1 MIDEALIVLIQKDD
15 VLKRI
20 ISEFGLPIIQKREE
34 GFASMCHII
43 LEQQVSIAS
52 AKAAYEKLVNLVGEV
67 DPFTIHNATDEDLR
81 SCGISR
87 QKTIYLKDVAQ
98 RVIRKELSFTSL
110 PMKTEQQI
118 RNELIQIKGVGNW
131 SIDVYLMF
139 CMQSQD
145 IIPLG
150 DIAIKNTLME
160 LYNCQSEEE
169 MLAILPIG
177 NRFEHLLPLSFG
189 IITSKKEAKYKYWYF
204 GVKKTLFIP

>member
-1 MIDEALIVLIQKDD
+1 MMDEALVVLTQKDE
-15 VLKRI
+15 VLKGI

-98 RVIRKELSFTSL
+98 RVIRKELSFSSL

-169 MLAILPIG
+169 MLAISSNWKPFRTLA
-177 NRFEHLLPLSFG
+177 SF
-189 IITSKKEAKYKYWYF
+189 IIWHYYLKKRGK
-204 GVKKTLFIP
+204 I

>member
-1 MIDEALIVLIQKDD
+1 MMDESLIVLTQKDD

-52 AKAAYEKLVNLVGEV
+52 AKAAFEKLVHLVGKV

-98 RVIRKELSFTSL
+98 RVIRKELSFSSL

-150 DIAIKNTLME
+150 DIAIKNTLIE

-169 MLAILPIG
+169 MLAVSSNWKPYRTLA
-177 NRFEHLLPLSFG
+177 SF
-189 IITSKKEAKYKYWYF
+189 IIWHYYLKKRGK
-204 GVKKTLFIP
+204 I

>member
-1 MIDEALIVLIQKDD
+1 MMDEALIVLTQKDD

-20 ISEFGLPIIQKREE
+20 ISEFGLPIIKKREE

-52 AKAAYEKLVNLVGEV
+52 AKAAYEKLVNLVGKV
-67 DPFTIHNATDEDLR
+67 DPFTIQNAIDEDLR

-87 QKTIYLKDVAQ
+87 QKTIYLKDAAQ
-98 RVIRKELSFTSL
+98 RVIRKELCFSSL

-150 DIAIKNTLME
+150 DIAIKNTLIE
-160 LYNCQSEEE
+160 LYNCQSDEE
-169 MLAILPIG
+169 MLAVSSNWKPY
-177 NRFEHLLPLSFG
+177 RTRASF
-189 IITSKKEAKYKYWYF
+189 IIWHYYLKKRGK
-204 GVKKTLFIP
+204 I

>member
-1 MIDEALIVLIQKDD
+1 MQESIHFLSQKDE
-15 VLKRI
+15 VLKTI
-20 ISEFGLPIIQKREE
+20 IADFGLPIIQKREE

-52 AKAAYEKLVNLVGEV
+52 AKAAYEKLVNLVGKV
-67 DPFTIHNATDEDLR
+67 DPFNISNATDQDLR
-81 SCGISR
+81 TCGISR
-87 QKTIYLKDVAQ
+87 QKTLYLKDLAR
-98 RVIRKELSFTSL
+98 RVINKELSFSSL

-118 RNELIQIKGVGNW
+118 RKELIQIKGVGNW

-169 MLAILPIG
+169 MLVISSNWKPFRTLA
-177 NRFEHLLPLSFG
+177 SF
-189 IITSKKEAKYKYWYF
+189 IIWHYYLIKRGK
-204 GVKKTLFIP
+204 I

>member
-1 MIDEALIVLIQKDD
+1 MQEAIDFLSQKDG
-15 VLKRI
+15 VLKTI
-20 ISEFGLPIIQKREE
+20 IADFGLPIIQKREE

-52 AKAAYEKLVNLVGEV
+52 AKAAYEKLVSLVGTV
-67 DPFTIHNATDEDLR
+67 NPSNIYDAADQDLK

-87 QKTIYLKDVAQ
+87 QKIIYLKDVAQ
-98 RVIRKELSFTSL
+98 RVINKELSFSSL
-110 PMKTEQQI
+110 PMKTDQQI

-150 DIAIKNTLME
+150 DIAIKNTLIE
-160 LYNCQSEEE
+160 LYQCQSEAE
-169 MLAILPIG
+169 MLTVSSNWAPF
-177 NRFEHLLPLSFG
+177 RTVASF
-189 IITSKKEAKYKYWYF
+189 IICHYYLKKRGK
-204 GVKKTLFIP
+204 I

>member
-1 MIDEALIVLIQKDD
+1 MQEAIDFLSQKDG
-15 VLKRI
+15 VLKTI
-20 ISEFGLPIIQKREE
+20 IADFGLPIIQKREE

-52 AKAAYEKLVNLVGEV
+52 AKAAYEKLVSLVGTV
-67 DPFTIHNATDEDLR
+67 NPSNIYDAADQDLK

-87 QKTIYLKDVAQ
+87 QKIIYLKDVAQ
-98 RVIRKELSFTSL
+98 RVISKELSFSSL

-150 DIAIKNTLME
+150 DIAIKNTLIE
-160 LYNCQSEEE
+160 LYNCQSEEK
-169 MLAILPIG
+169 MITISSNWKPFRTVA
-177 NRFEHLLPLSFG
+177 SF
-189 IITSKKEAKYKYWYF
+189 IIWHYYLKKRGK
-204 GVKKTLFIP
+204 I

>member
-1 MIDEALIVLIQKDD
+1 MMDEALVVLTQKDN
-15 VLKRI
+15 VLKGI
-20 ISEFGLPIIQKREE
+20 ISDFGLPIIQKREE

-52 AKAAYEKLVNLVGEV
+52 AKAAYEKLVTLVGKV
-67 DPFTIHNATDEDLR
+67 DPFNISNATDQDLR
-81 SCGISR
+81 TCGISR
-87 QKTIYLKDVAQ
+87 QKTLYLKDLAR
-98 RVIRKELSFTSL
+98 RVISKELDFSSL

-150 DIAIKNTLME
+150 DIAIKNTLIE
-160 LYNCQSEEE
+160 LYNCQSDEE
-169 MLAILPIG
+169 MLAISSNWKPFRTLA
-177 NRFEHLLPLSFG
+177 SF
-189 IITSKKEAKYKYWYF
+189 IIWHYYLKRRGK
-204 GVKKTLFIP
+204 I

>member
-1 MIDEALIVLIQKDD
+1 MMDEALVVLTQKDE
-15 VLKRI
+15 VLKGI
-20 ISEFGLPIIQKREE
+20 ISEFGLPIIQKRKE

-52 AKAAYEKLVNLVGEV
+52 AKAAYEKLVNLVGKV
-67 DPFTIHNATDEDLR
+67 DPFTIYNATDEAVR
-81 SCGISR
+81 TCGISR
-87 QKTIYLKDVAQ
+87 QKTLYLKDLAQ
-98 RVIRKELSFTSL
+98 RVISKELDFSSL
-110 PMKTEQQI
+110 PMKSEQQI
-118 RNELIQIKGVGNW
+118 RKELIQIKGVGNW

-169 MLAILPIG
+169 MLAI
-177 NRFEHLLPLSFG
+177 SFNWKPFRTLASF
-189 IITSKKEAKYKYWYF
+189 IIWHYYLKKRGK
-204 GVKKTLFIP
+204 I

>member
-1 MIDEALIVLIQKDD
+1 MMDEALLVLTQKDD

-98 RVIRKELSFTSL
+98 RVIRKELSFSSL

-169 MLAILPIG
+169 MLAISSNWKPFRTLA
-177 NRFEHLLPLSFG
+177 SF
-189 IITSKKEAKYKYWYF
+189 IIWHYYLKKRGK
-204 GVKKTLFIP
+204 I

>member
-1 MIDEALIVLIQKDD
+1 MQEAIDFLSQKDG
-15 VLKRI
+15 VLKTI
-20 ISEFGLPIIQKREE
+20 IADFGLPIIQKREE

-52 AKAAYEKLVNLVGEV
+52 AKAAYEKLVSLVGTV
-67 DPFTIHNATDEDLR
+67 NPSNIYDASDQDLK

-87 QKTIYLKDVAQ
+87 QKIIYLKDVAQ
-98 RVIRKELSFTSL
+98 RVISKELSFSSL

-150 DIAIKNTLME
+150 DIAIKNTLIE
-160 LYNCQSEEE
+160 LYNCQSEDE
-169 MLAILPIG
+169 MVAVSSNWKPF
-177 NRFEHLLPLSFG
+177 RTVASF
-189 IITSKKEAKYKYWYF
+189 IIWHYYLKKRGK
-204 GVKKTLFIP
+204 I

>member
-1 MIDEALIVLIQKDD
+1 MQESIHFLSQKDE
-15 VLKRI
+15 VLKTI
-20 ISEFGLPIIQKREE
+20 IADFGLPIIQKREE

-52 AKAAYEKLVNLVGEV
+52 AKAAYEKLVNLVGKV
-67 DPFTIHNATDEDLR
+67 DPFNISNATDQDLR
-81 SCGISR
+81 TCGISR
-87 QKTIYLKDVAQ
+87 QKTIYLKDLAQ
-98 RVIRKELSFTSL
+98 RVINKELSFSSL

-150 DIAIKNTLME
+150 DIAIKNTLIE
-160 LYNCQSEEE
+160 LYNCQSEDE
-169 MLAILPIG
+169 MVAVSSNWKPFRTLA
-177 NRFEHLLPLSFG
+177 SF
-189 IITSKKEAKYKYWYF
+189 IIWHYYLKKRGK
-204 GVKKTLFIP
+204 I

>member
-1 MIDEALIVLIQKDD
+1 MQESIHFLSQKDE
-15 VLKRI
+15 VLKTI
-20 ISEFGLPIIQKREE
+20 IADFGLPIIQKREE

-52 AKAAYEKLVNLVGEV
+52 AKAAYEKLVNLVGKV
-67 DPFTIHNATDEDLR
+67 DPFNISNATDQDLR
-81 SCGISR
+81 TCGISR
-87 QKTIYLKDVAQ
+87 QKTLYLKDLAR
-98 RVIRKELSFTSL
+98 RVINKELSFSLL

-169 MLAILPIG
+169 MLVISSNWKPFRTLA
-177 NRFEHLLPLSFG
+177 SF
-189 IITSKKEAKYKYWYF
+189 IIWHYYLKKRGK
-204 GVKKTLFIP
+204 I

>member
-1 MIDEALIVLIQKDD
+1 MMDEALIVLTQKDE

-20 ISEFGLPIIQKREE
+20 ISEFGLPIIQKRKE

-98 RVIRKELSFTSL
+98 RVIRKELSFSSL

-169 MLAILPIG
+169 MLAISSNWKPFRTLA
-177 NRFEHLLPLSFG
+177 SF
-189 IITSKKEAKYKYWYF
+189 IIWHYYLKKRGK
-204 GVKKTLFIP
+204 I

>member
-1 MIDEALIVLIQKDD
+1 MMDEALVVLTQKDE
-15 VLKRI
+15 VLKGI

-52 AKAAYEKLVNLVGEV
+52 AKAAYEKLVSLVGKI
-67 DPFTIHNATDEDLR
+67 DPITIYNATDQDLR
-81 SCGISR
+81 NCGISR
-87 QKTIYLKDVAQ
+87 QKTLYLKDVAQ
-98 RVIRKELSFTSL
+98 RVISKELSFSSL

-169 MLAILPIG
+169 MLAISSNWKPFRTLA
-177 NRFEHLLPLSFG
+177 SF
-189 IITSKKEAKYKYWYF
+189 IIWHYYLKKRGK
-204 GVKKTLFIP
+204 I

>member
-1 MIDEALIVLIQKDD
+1 MMDEALVVLTQKDD

-20 ISEFGLPIIQKREE
+20 IYEFGLPIIQKREE

-52 AKAAYEKLVNLVGEV
+52 AKAAYEKLVNLVGKV

-87 QKTIYLKDVAQ
+87 QKTLYLKDVAQ
-98 RVIRKELSFTSL
+98 RVIRKELSFSSL

-169 MLAILPIG
+169 MLVISSNWKPFRTLA
-177 NRFEHLLPLSFG
+177 SF
-189 IITSKKEAKYKYWYF
+189 IIWHYYLKKRGK
-204 GVKKTLFIP
+204 I

>member
-1 MIDEALIVLIQKDD
+1 MMDEALVVLTQKDE

-52 AKAAYEKLVNLVGEV
+52 AKAAYEKLVNLVGKV

-98 RVIRKELSFTSL
+98 RVIRKELSFSSL

-169 MLAILPIG
+169 MLVISSNWKPFRTLA
-177 NRFEHLLPLSFG
+177 SF
-189 IITSKKEAKYKYWYF
+189 IIWHYYLKKRGK
-204 GVKKTLFIP
+204 I

>member
-1 MIDEALIVLIQKDD
+1 MQESIHFLSQKDE
-15 VLKRI
+15 VLKTI
-20 ISEFGLPIIQKREE
+20 IADFGLPIIQKREE
-34 GFASMCHII
+34 GFATMCHII

-52 AKAAYEKLVNLVGEV
+52 AKAAYEKLVNLVGKV
-67 DPFTIHNATDEDLR
+67 DPFNISNATDQDLR
-81 SCGISR
+81 TCGISR
-87 QKTIYLKDVAQ
+87 QKTLYLKDLAR
-98 RVIRKELSFTSL
+98 RVINKELSFSSL

-118 RNELIQIKGVGNW
+118 RKELIQIKGVGNW

-169 MLAILPIG
+169 MLVISSNWKPFRTFA
-177 NRFEHLLPLSFG
+177 SF
-189 IITSKKEAKYKYWYF
+189 IIWHYYLKKRGK
-204 GVKKTLFIP
+204 I

>member
-1 MIDEALIVLIQKDD
+1 MMDEALVVLTQKDE
-15 VLKRI
+15 VLKGI

-52 AKAAYEKLVNLVGEV
+52 AKAAYEKLVNLVGKV

-98 RVIRKELSFTSL
+98 RVIKKELSFSSL

-150 DIAIKNTLME
+150 DIAIKNTLIE

-169 MLAILPIG
+169 MLAISSNWKPFRTLA
-177 NRFEHLLPLSFG
+177 SF
-189 IITSKKEAKYKYWYF
+189 IIWHYYLKKRGK
-204 GVKKTLFIP
+204 I

>member
-1 MIDEALIVLIQKDD
+1 MMDEALVVLTQKDE

-52 AKAAYEKLVNLVGEV
+52 AKAAYEKLVNLVGKV
-67 DPFTIHNATDEDLR
+67 DPFTINNATDEDLR

-87 QKTIYLKDVAQ
+87 QKTIYLKDLAQ
-98 RVIRKELSFTSL
+98 RLINKELSFSSL

-169 MLAILPIG
+169 MLVISSNWRPFRTLA
-177 NRFEHLLPLSFG
+177 SF
-189 IITSKKEAKYKYWYF
+189 IIWHYYLKKRGK
-204 GVKKTLFIP
+204 I

>member
-1 MIDEALIVLIQKDD
+1 MDEALVVLTQKDE
-15 VLKRI
+15 VLKGI
-20 ISEFGLPIIQKREE
+20 ISEFGLPIIQKRKE

-52 AKAAYEKLVNLVGEV
+52 AKAAYDKLVNLVGKV

-98 RVIRKELSFTSL
+98 RVIRKELSFSSL

-169 MLAILPIG
+169 MLAISSNWKPFRTLA
-177 NRFEHLLPLSFG
+177 SF
-189 IITSKKEAKYKYWYF
+189 IIWHYYLKKRGK
-204 GVKKTLFIP
+204 I

>member
-1 MIDEALIVLIQKDD
+1 MMDEALVVLTQKDE

-98 RVIRKELSFTSL
+98 RVIRKELSFSSL

-169 MLAILPIG
+169 MLAISSNWKPFRTLA
-177 NRFEHLLPLSFG
+177 SF
-189 IITSKKEAKYKYWYF
+189 IIWHYYLKKRGK
-204 GVKKTLFIP
+204 I

>member
-1 MIDEALIVLIQKDD
+1 MMDEALVVLTQKDE
-15 VLKRI
+15 VLKGI

-52 AKAAYEKLVNLVGEV
+52 AKAAYDKLVNLVGKI
-67 DPFTIHNATDEDLR
+67 DPTTIYNATDQDLR
-81 SCGISR
+81 NCGISR
-87 QKTIYLKDVAQ
+87 QKTLYLKDVAQ
-98 RVIRKELSFTSL
+98 RVIRKELSFSSL

-169 MLAILPIG
+169 MLAISSNWKPF
-177 NRFEHLLPLSFG
+177 RTFASF
-189 IITSKKEAKYKYWYF
+189 IIWHYYLKKRGK
-204 GVKKTLFIP
+204 I

>member
-1 MIDEALIVLIQKDD
+1 MQESIHFLSQKDE
-15 VLKRI
+15 VLKAI
-20 ISEFGLPIIQKREE
+20 IADFGLPIIQKREE

-52 AKAAYEKLVNLVGEV
+52 AKAAYDKLVGLVGKVE
-67 DPFTIHNATDEDLR
+67 PFTIYNTTNEDLR
-81 SCGISR
+81 TCGISR
-87 QKTIYLKDVAQ
+87 QKTIYLKDLAQ
-98 RVIRKELSFTSL
+98 RVISKELSFSSL

-145 IIPLG
+145 IIPIG

-169 MLAILPIG
+169 MLAISSNWKPFRTLA
-177 NRFEHLLPLSFG
+177 SF
-189 IITSKKEAKYKYWYF
+189 IIWHYYLKKRGK
-204 GVKKTLFIP
+204 I

>member
-1 MIDEALIVLIQKDD
+1 MQESIPFLSQKDE
-15 VLKRI
+15 VLKTI
-20 ISEFGLPIIQKREE
+20 IADFGLPIIQKREE

-52 AKAAYEKLVNLVGEV
+52 AKAAYDKLVKLVGKV
-67 DPFTIHNATDEDLR
+67 DPFNIHNTTDEDLR

-87 QKTIYLKDVAQ
+87 QKTFYLKDVAQ
-98 RVIRKELSFTSL
+98 RVISKELSFSSL

-169 MLAILPIG
+169 MLAISSNWKPFRTLA
-177 NRFEHLLPLSFG
+177 SF
-189 IITSKKEAKYKYWYF
+189 IIWHYYLKKRGK
-204 GVKKTLFIP
+204 I

>member
-1 MIDEALIVLIQKDD
+1 MMDENLLVLTQKDE
-15 VLKRI
+15 VLNGI

-52 AKAAYEKLVNLVGEV
+52 AKAAYDKLVNLVGKI
-67 DPFTIHNATDEDLR
+67 DPITIYNATDQDLR
-81 SCGISR
+81 NCGISR
-87 QKTIYLKDVAQ
+87 QKTLYLKDVAQ
-98 RVIRKELSFTSL
+98 RVIRKELSFSSL

-169 MLAILPIG
+169 MLAISSNWKPF
-177 NRFEHLLPLSFG
+177 RTFASF
-189 IITSKKEAKYKYWYF
+189 IIWHYYLKKRGK
-204 GVKKTLFIP
+204 I

>member
-1 MIDEALIVLIQKDD
+1 MMNEALVVLTQKDD

-20 ISEFGLPIIQKREE
+20 ISEFGLPIIQQREE

-87 QKTIYLKDVAQ
+87 QKAIYLKDVAQ
-98 RVIRKELSFTSL
+98 RVIRKELSFSSL

-169 MLAILPIG
+169 MLAISS
-177 NRFEHLLPLSFG
+177 NWKHFRTVASF
-189 IITSKKEAKYKYWYF
+189 IIWHYYLKKRGK
-204 GVKKTLFIP
+204 I

>member
-1 MIDEALIVLIQKDD
+1 MQEAIDFLSQKDG
-15 VLKRI
+15 VLKTI
-20 ISEFGLPIIQKREE
+20 IADFGLPIIQKREE

-52 AKAAYEKLVNLVGEV
+52 AKAAYEKLVSLVV
-67 DPFTIHNATDEDLR
+67 TVNPSSIYDATDQDLK

-87 QKTIYLKDVAQ
+87 QKIIYLKDLAQ
-98 RVIRKELSFTSL
+98 RVLSKELSFSSL

-150 DIAIKNTLME
+150 DIAIKNTLIE
-160 LYNCQSEEE
+160 LYSCHSEDE
-169 MLAILPIG
+169 MVAVSSNWKPF
-177 NRFEHLLPLSFG
+177 RTVASF
-189 IITSKKEAKYKYWYF
+189 IIWHYYLKKRGK
-204 GVKKTLFIP
+204 I

>member
-1 MIDEALIVLIQKDD
+1 MMDEALVVLTQKDD
-15 VLKRI
+15 VLKGI
-20 ISEFGLPIIQKREE
+20 ISEFGLPVIQKREE

-52 AKAAYEKLVNLVGEV
+52 AKAAYEKLVRLVGV
-67 DPFTIHNATDEDLR
+67 VVPSTIYNAADQDLKA
-81 SCGISR
+81 CGISR
-87 QKTIYLKDVAQ
+87 QKIIYLKDLAQ
-98 RVIRKELSFTSL
+98 RVISQELNFSSL

-150 DIAIKNTLME
+150 DIAIKNTLIE
-160 LYNCQSEEE
+160 LYHCQSEEE
-169 MLAILPIG
+169 MNAVAFNWKPFRTLA
-177 NRFEHLLPLSFG
+177 SF
-189 IITSKKEAKYKYWYF
+189 IIWHYYLKKRGK
-204 GVKKTLFIP
+204 I

>member
-1 MIDEALIVLIQKDD
+1 MMDEALRVLTQKDN
-15 VLKRI
+15 VLKGI

-52 AKAAYEKLVNLVGEV
+52 AKAAYEKLVSLVGKI
-67 DPFTIHNATDEDLR
+67 DPINIYNATDQDLR
-81 SCGISR
+81 NCGISR
-87 QKTIYLKDVAQ
+87 QKTLYLKDVAQ
-98 RVIRKELSFTSL
+98 RVISKELSFSSL

-169 MLAILPIG
+169 MLAISSNWKPFRTLA
-177 NRFEHLLPLSFG
+177 SF
-189 IITSKKEAKYKYWYF
+189 IIWHYYLKKRGK
-204 GVKKTLFIP
+204 I

>member
-1 MIDEALIVLIQKDD
+1 MQEAIDFLSQKNG
-15 VLKRI
+15 VLKTI
-20 ISEFGLPIIQKREE
+20 IADFGLPIIQKRDE

-52 AKAAYEKLVNLVGEV
+52 AKAAYEKVVNLLGKV
-67 DPFTIHNATDEDLR
+67 DPITIYNATDQDLKI
-81 SCGISR
+81 CGISR
-87 QKTIYLKDVAQ
+87 QKTIYLKDLAR
-98 RVIRKELSFTSL
+98 RVINNELNFSSL

-150 DIAIKNTLME
+150 DIAIKNTLIE
-160 LYNCQSEEE
+160 LYQCQSEEE
-169 MLAILPIG
+169 MLTVSSNWAPF
-177 NRFEHLLPLSFG
+177 RTVASF
-189 IITSKKEAKYKYWYF
+189 IIWHYYLKKRGK
-204 GVKKTLFIP
+204 I

>member
-1 MIDEALIVLIQKDD
+1 MMDEALVVLTQKDE
-15 VLKRI
+15 VLKGI
-20 ISEFGLPIIQKREE
+20 ISEFGFPIIQKREE

-52 AKAAYEKLVNLVGEV
+52 AKAAYEKLVNLVGKV

-98 RVIRKELSFTSL
+98 RLIRKDLCFSSL

-169 MLAILPIG
+169 MLAISSNWKPF
-177 NRFEHLLPLSFG
+177 RTFASF
-189 IITSKKEAKYKYWYF
+189 IIWHYYLKKRGK
-204 GVKKTLFIP
+204 I